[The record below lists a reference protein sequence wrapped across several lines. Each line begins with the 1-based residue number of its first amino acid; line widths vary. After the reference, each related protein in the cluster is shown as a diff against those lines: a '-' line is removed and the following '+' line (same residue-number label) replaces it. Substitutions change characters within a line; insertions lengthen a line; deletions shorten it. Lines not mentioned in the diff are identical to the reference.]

1 MCGIAG
7 IVSYDP
13 RAHVDAARVMRMR
26 DCLAHRGPDEAGL
39 WVDGPVGLGH
49 RRLSIVDVDAGQQPM
64 TNEDGSILIVFN
76 GEIYN
81 HRELRPELMARGHVY
96 RTRCDTESILHLYE
110 ERGIDGLAAL
120 EGMFAFALWDR
131 RGDRLVLGRDRL
143 GIKPLYIAELDGAL
157 LFASEIKA
165 LIAGGLR
172 AELNVDVVPDY
183 LANRYVAGAD
193 TLFRGVTQVPPGHW
207 LTWSVATGRR
217 MHRYWSVPAR
227 MGTCETTM
235 AQAAERVR
243 DDLHAAVERHLMS
256 DVPIGVFLSGGID
269 STALAA
275 IAAEMADGRLSTFS
289 VGFREREGNELPY
302 ARLAAKAIDSDHH
315 EVELDADAFFAHVPS
330 LVWHQD
336 GPLAFSSCVPLYAV
350 SSLAQS
356 HVKVVLTGEG
366 ADELFLGYNRYRVTQ
381 WNARLG
387 RPYWRLPTP
396 VRRAVRRG
404 VAGLPSSL
412 RRYASRS
419 FVAYD
424 DECRGLFFDN
434 FSVFSMARLSRLLA
448 APLRTEPFAVALRCY
463 EAVDGDALDRMSAAD
478 LQTYL
483 VELLMKQDRMSMA
496 ASIESRVP
504 FLDDRLVSL
513 VLDLPS
519 SVKLRG
525 WQTKAVL
532 RAAVADRIPR
542 EILTRRKM
550 GFPVPLARWFRG
562 RHAALARELVLGER
576 ARTRGLF
583 RIDALETLLA
593 EHEAGIGDH
602 AERLW
607 LLINLEIWQRIFC
620 DGDAPGDVVREI
632 AAPPGRIYARDV
644 DQGRRVVAAEHG
656 RPAADV

>member
-1 MCGIAG
+1 VA
-7 IVSYDP
+7 YDP
-13 RAHVDAARVMRMR
+13 RTHVDIARVTRMR
-26 DCLAHRGPDEAGL
+26 DSLVHRGPDDAGL
-39 WVDGPVGLGH
+39 WIDGPVGLGH
-49 RRLSIVDVDAGQQPM
+49 RRLSIVDVEAGQQPM
-64 TNEDGSILIVFN
+64 TNEDGSVLVVFN

-81 HRELRPELMARGHVY
+81 HRDLRARLMTRGHVY
-96 RTRCDTESILHLYE
+96 RTRCDTESIVHLYE
-110 ERGIDGLAAL
+110 EHGVDGLAAL
-120 EGMFAFALWDR
+120 EGMFAFAIWDR
-131 RGDRLVLGRDRL
+131 RHGRLVLGRDRL
-143 GIKPLYIAELDGAL
+143 GIKPLYVAELDETL

-165 LIAGGLR
+165 LMAGGVR
-172 AELNVDVVPDY
+172 AELDARVLPQY

-193 TLFRGVTQVPPGHW
+193 TLFRGVTQVPPGHL
-207 LTWSVATGRR
+207 LTWSAAEGRR
-217 MHRYWSVPAR
+217 VHRYWGIPSR
-227 MGTCETTM
+227 MGTCETTLPR
-235 AQAAERVR
+235 AADRIR
-243 DDLHAAVERHLMS
+243 DELHAAVERHLMS

-275 IAAEMADGRLSTFS
+275 IAAEMVDGRLSTFS

-302 ARLAAKAIDSDHH
+302 ARLAAKAIESDHH

-336 GPLAFSSCVPLYAV
+336 GPLAFSSCVPLYVVAA
-350 SSLAQS
+350 LAQP

-404 VAGLPSSL
+404 VAGLPAPL

-434 FSVFSMARLSRLLA
+434 FSVFSTARLARLLD
-448 APLRTEPFAVALRCY
+448 APLHAEPFAAALQCY
-463 EAVDGDALDRMSAAD
+463 ESVDGDALDRMSAAD

-496 ASIESRVP
+496 ASVESRVP

-513 VLDLPS
+513 ALDLPS
-519 SVKLRG
+519 NVKLRG

-532 RAAVADRIPR
+532 RAAVADRVPHA
-542 EILTRRKM
+542 ILARRKM

-562 RHAALARELVLGER
+562 RHGALVRALVLGER
-576 ARTRGLF
+576 SRARGLF
-583 RIDALETLLA
+583 RIDALEALVA
-593 EHEAGIGDH
+593 EHEAGVCDH

-607 LLINLEIWQRIFC
+607 LLVNLEIWQRIFC
-620 DGDAPGDVVREI
+620 DGDAPSDVVRDV
-632 AAPPGRIYARDV
+632 AAPPGRIYACGV
-644 DQGRRVVAAEHG
+644 DQGRRIVAAEHG